1 MLIRDIRRLLTAGVL
16 LLAAVVVRVPGLD
29 GQAGQTDQKTP
40 AFEVASIKQNTS
52 GDLEQHIF
60 RSATGLTVT
69 NMLARELIQFAY
81 LPRQPFQLVGGPSWI
96 SNDRFDMVAKIE
108 GDAPPPTL
116 PGVEPDAFM
125 IAMRTLLADRFK
137 LKVHHEQREMDIYA
151 LVPAKPA
158 NGPGAGLKQ
167 STTDC
172 EALVQAATRGGLTR
186 PASGT
191 PVCGLWGTPGEI
203 RMGGFP
209 LSLLANAL
217 SRMTGRMVID
227 RTGLTGNWD
236 LTLTFAEQRS
246 QPGVDLPASDPSA
259 PSIFTALREQ
269 LGLKLESTKG
279 PVDVVVIDSV
289 ERPPPD

>member
-1 MLIRDIRRLLTAGVL
+1 MRPSILSAL
-16 LLAAVVVRVPGLD
+16 VVVALTSIALLIGHA
-29 GQAGQTDQKTP
+29 QQTDVKAP
-40 AFEVASIKQNTS
+40 AFEVAAIKQNTS

-69 NMLARELIQFAY
+69 NMPARELIRFAY

-96 SNDRFDMVAKIE
+96 GTARFDVIAKIE
-108 GDAPPPTL
+108 GNAPPPTP

-125 IAMRTLLADRFK
+125 LAMRMLLADRFK
-137 LKVHHEQREMDIYA
+137 LRVHHEQREMDIYA
-151 LVPAKPA
+151 LVLATPA

-172 EALVQAATRGGLTR
+172 EALGQTATRGGLTR
-186 PASGT
+186 PAPDT
-191 PVCGLWGTPGEI
+191 PVCGLWGAPGQI

-217 SRMTGRMVID
+217 SRMTGRIVVD
-227 RTGLTGNWD
+227 RTGLTGNWV

-246 QPGVDLPASDPSA
+246 RPGVDLPAPAPSA
-259 PSIFTALREQ
+259 PSIFTALQEQ

-279 PVDVVVIDSV
+279 PVDVLLIDGI
-289 ERPPPD
+289 EHPTPD